1 MNSSD
6 NQPDWAAIAEKF
18 DLWLPQIA
26 PVGEALLEGLAARPG
41 DRIID
46 LGSGTG
52 EPALTLARR
61 MQGRVDITGVDSA
74 GPMVDVARR
83 KVADEGLAK
92 VRFLHMPAEQLDFA
106 DGSFDRA
113 MSRFGVMLFNDPQQG
128 LKEIQRVLKPGGHFS
143 LAVWSTP
150 ETMPTLRWSYD
161 VFSKH
166 IAEDAA
172 PPLHKVTSLGRPGV
186 LEAMLAKAGFSEF
199 SITPHTFHYRFESF
213 DAYWDIV
220 EASDILKQ
228 QYDALPKD
236 QHAAIREE
244 IAVLANIHMSEN
256 GLVIPHEFL
265 LATGVK

>member
-1 MNSSD
+1 MSSSD

-26 PVGEALLEGLAARPG
+26 PVGEVLLEGLAAQPG
-41 DRIID
+41 DKIID

-52 EPALTLARR
+52 EPALTLTRR
-61 MQGRVDITGVDSA
+61 MQGRIDITGVDSA
-74 GPMVDVARR
+74 GPMVDVAQR
-83 KVADEGLAK
+83 KVKDEGLANI
-92 VRFLHMPAEQLDFA
+92 RFMHMPAEQLDFA
-106 DGSFDRA
+106 DNSFDRA
-113 MSRFGVMLFNDPQQG
+113 MSRFGVMLFNDSQQG

-143 LAVWSTP
+143 IAVWNTP
-150 ETMPTLRWSYD
+150 ETMPTLLWSYE
-161 VFSKH
+161 VFSRR

-186 LEAMLAKAGFSEF
+186 LDEMLAKAGFSEF
-199 SITPHTFHYRFESF
+199 SIEPHTFHYHFESF

-236 QHAAIREE
+236 QHAVIREE
-244 IAVLANIHMSEN
+244 IAVLANVHMNEN
-256 GLVIPHEFL
+256 ELVIPHEFL

>member
-1 MNSSD
+1 MSNSD

-61 MQGRVDITGVDSA
+61 MQGQVDITGVDAA
-74 GPMVDVARR
+74 GPMVDVAQR
-83 KVADEGLAK
+83 KVKDEGLAGI
-92 VRFLHMPAEQLDFA
+92 RFMHMPAEQLDFA
-106 DGSFDRA
+106 DNSFDRA
-113 MSRFGVMLFNDPQQG
+113 MSRFGVMLFNDPLQG
-128 LKEIQRVLKPGGHFS
+128 LKETHRVLKPGGHFS
-143 LAVWSTP
+143 IAVWSTP
-150 ETMPTLRWSYD
+150 ETMPTLLWSYQA
-161 VFSKH
+161 FSKR

-186 LEAMLAKAGFSEF
+186 LDEMLAEAGFREVD
-199 SITPHTFHYRFESF
+199 IVPHTFHYQFDSF

-244 IAVLANIHMSEN
+244 IAVLANVHMSDN

>member
-1 MNSSD
+1 MGNAD

-26 PVGEALLEGLAARPG
+26 PVGEVLLEGLAAQPG

-74 GPMVDVARR
+74 APMVAVAQR
-83 KVADEGLAK
+83 KVEAEGLANI
-92 VRFLHMPAEQLDFA
+92 RFLHMPAEQLDFA
-106 DGSFDRA
+106 DDSFDRA
-113 MSRFGVMLFNDPQQG
+113 MSRFGVMLFDDPLQG
-128 LKEIQRVLKPGGHFS
+128 LREIRRVLKPGGHFAI
-143 LAVWSTP
+143 AVWSTP
-150 ETMPTLRWSYD
+150 ETMPTLLWSHQ
-161 VFSKH
+161 VFSKR
-166 IAEDAA
+166 IPEDAA

-186 LEAMLAKAGFSEF
+186 LDEMLGQAGFDDFQIE
-199 SITPHTFHYRFESF
+199 PHTFHYQFDSF
-213 DAYWDIV
+213 DAYWDVV

-228 QYDALPKD
+228 QYDALPAD

-244 IAVLANIHMSEN
+244 IAVLADIHQGDD

-265 LATGVK
+265 LARGVK